1 MGIHDDYLRELFSV
15 QCGHAYETAGRLK
28 ETGTLSE
35 TDNAFLTEAQDLLVR
50 MRDKFRVVV
59 IDKKED
65 NNGRSK

>member
-15 QCGHAYETAGRLK
+15 QCGHAYETARRLK

-35 TDNAFLTEAQDLLVR
+35 TDNAFLTEAQELLVR
-50 MRDKFRVVV
+50 MRDRFRVV

-65 NNGRSK
+65 NND

>member
-35 TDNAFLTEAQDLLVR
+35 TDNAFLTEAQDLLIS

-65 NNGRSK
+65 NNGRSR

>member
-15 QCGHAYETAGRLK
+15 QCGHAYETARRLK

-35 TDNAFLTEAQDLLVR
+35 TDNACLTEAQDLLVR
-50 MRDKFRVVV
+50 MRDRFRVV

>member
-1 MGIHDDYLRELFSV
+1 MGIHVDYLRELFSV
-15 QCGHAYETAGRLK
+15 QCRHAYETAWRLK

-50 MRDKFRVVV
+50 MRDRFRVV

-65 NNGRSK
+65 NNDGSN

>member
-35 TDNAFLTEAQDLLVR
+35 TDNALLTEAQDLLVS
-50 MRDKFRVVV
+50 MRDKFRVV

-65 NNGRSK
+65 NNGGSN

>member
-15 QCGHAYETAGRLK
+15 QCGHAYETAWRLK

-50 MRDKFRVVV
+50 MRDKFRVVD